1 MFASPRTYRLTRP
14 VVVHFDSD
22 SIDIPLKLRPY
33 RRIRIWEKNERT
45 LCGWEKERREKKK
58 KIEGFDENHWFSN
71 SFSLIF
77 RSMKMK
83 RIDSETNVNSI

>member
-33 RRIRIWEKNERT
+33 RRIRIWGKNERT

-58 KIEGFDENHWFSN
+58 KIEGFDENHWFSKKTVL
-71 SFSLIF
+71 SLSNI
-77 RSMKMK
+77 S
-83 RIDSETNVNSI
+83 IYENETNR